1 MSELLGWVSSLILLA
16 TIVQQIRKQ
25 WKERSGKGVSSFL
38 FIGQTAASLGFTVYS
53 ALLRNWVFTVT
64 NALMLVSAITGWVI
78 TSHFKRERGDDRES
92 RLSGSTEAPRLRAEE
107 RAS

>member
-1 MSELLGWVSSLILLA
+1 MSELLGWVSSLVLLA

-25 WKERSGKGVSSFL
+25 WKERSGQGVSSFL

-64 NALMLVSAITGWVI
+64 NALMLLSAITGWVI
-78 TSHFKRERGDDRES
+78 TAHFKREQGDDRES
-92 RLSGSTEAPRLRAEE
+92 GPNGSSEAPRLRAHEPT
-107 RAS
+107 S